1 MNAAAGTVP
10 VNPTKYLNIV
20 ELGMA
25 AAQHKA
31 VTLAQEMTALYS
43 VNTGVTSA
51 QGNAGLAKSAAYLFD
66 PTVDFYTVIQATTAA
81 ATNLNGDYTTLGYA
95 PYMNNNDVVSS
106 LETLLHGSTL
116 P

>member
-1 MNAAAGTVP
+1 
-10 VNPTKYLNIV
+10 
-20 ELGMA
+20 MA

-66 PTVDFYTVIQATTAA
+66 PNVDFYTVIQATTAA
-81 ATNLNGDYTTLGYA
+81 ANNLNGDYTTLGYA